1 MIKKYYSNKDSTIT
15 NAFKENLINRATR
28 SNMGESDILEVFS
41 IKKRVSDES
50 SEISRILIDF
60 PIEDIISD
68 RENKKLPPSGS
79 VKYFLRMFNAE
90 HRFSL
95 PKKYH
100 LSINPLSGSWE
111 EGIGIDMNSYKDEGA
126 VNWLSSSISTSWI
139 NEGSDY
145 YKDKEKT
152 IYLENGREDIN
163 LDVTDIVE
171 SWISGTL
178 ESNGL
183 VIKLSCSY
191 EDDPSRSYFT
201 KKFFSRGTQNFFK
214 KPFLEAKYD
223 DSIKDD
229 RGNFYKYTNFVSEE
243 DNKHTL
249 YFYNKFKGNLYDH
262 PALGTGSAY
271 VRLYPDNL
279 THPLY
284 QIPIYQYNGD
294 QAVTASWVSTGVYK
308 ADVSVNTS
316 SRIIYDF
323 WFSDP
328 VDLNSVIGYGG
339 AVEVKR
345 VGETANFSSQD
356 YNVSIKNLKSKYSP
370 EENARF
376 QVFVRGASWNPN
388 SYTSLT
394 TQKNNLI
401 IEKMYYSIHRIA
413 DNFTVIPFEGDKL
426 GDIDATRL
434 SFDVNGNYFDFDMS
448 ILEPGYTYAVRFRIV
463 EPQGYY
469 DPREQFKFRVEE

>member
-15 NAFKENLINRATR
+15 NAFKENLTERATQ

-41 IKKRVSDES
+41 LKKRVSDES

-68 RENKKLPPSGS
+68 REKGKLPPSGS

-95 PKKYH
+95 PTKYH
-100 LSINPLSGSWE
+100 LSVNPLSSSWE

-126 VNWLSSSISTSWI
+126 VNWISSSVGTLWA

-145 YKDKEKT
+145 YKDREKT
-152 IYLENGREDIN
+152 IYLEKGTEDIN

-178 ESNGL
+178 QNNGL
-183 VIKLSCSY
+183 IVKLSCSY
-191 EDDPSRSYFT
+191 EDEVARSYFT

-214 KPFLEAKYD
+214 KPTIEARFD

-229 RGNFYKYTNFVSEE
+229 RGNFYKYTSFVSQE
-243 DNKHTL
+243 DNVNTI
-249 YFYNKFKGNLYDH
+249 YFYNKFKGKLYDH

-271 VRLYPDNL
+271 VRIYANNIN
-279 THPLY
+279 PLF
-284 QIPIYQYNGD
+284 QIPIYQYNGQ
-294 QAVTASWVSTGVYK
+294 QAVTASWVSTGIYK

-316 SRIIYDF
+316 LETLYDF

-328 VDLNSVIGYGG
+328 VDINSVIGYGG
-339 AVEVKR
+339 SITVKR
-345 VGETANFSSQD
+345 VGEISNFSSQD
-356 YNVSIKNLKSKYSP
+356 YNFTIKNLKNRYSP
-370 EENARF
+370 EETARF
-376 QVFVRGASWNPN
+376 QVFTRKADWNPN
-388 SYTSLT
+388 SYTSVT
-394 TQKNNLI
+394 TQQDPLI
-401 IEKMYYSIHRIA
+401 IEKMYYSIQRVA
-413 DNFTVIPFEGDKL
+413 DNLMVVPFEGTQP
-426 GDIDATRL
+426 GDIGATRL

-448 ILEPGYTYAVRFRIV
+448 ILEPGYTYSIRFRI
-463 EPQGYY
+463 EDAQGNY
-469 DPREQFKFRVEE
+469 DSREQFKFRVEE

>member
-15 NAFKENLINRATR
+15 NAFKDNLTERATQ

-41 IKKRVSDES
+41 LKKRVSDES

-68 RENKKLPPSGS
+68 RQKKELPPSGS

-100 LSINPLSGSWE
+100 LSVNPLSSSWE

-126 VNWLSSSISTSWI
+126 VNWLSSSAGTLWE

-145 YKDKEKT
+145 YEDNEKT
-152 IYLENGREDIN
+152 VYFENGTEDIN

-178 ESNGL
+178 ENNGL
-183 VIKLSCSY
+183 VLKLSCSY
-191 EDDPSRSYFT
+191 EDDASRSYFT

-214 KPFLEAKYD
+214 KPLLEARFD

-229 RGNFYKYTNFVSEE
+229 RGNFYKYTSFVSEE
-243 DNKHTL
+243 DNVHTL
-249 YFYNKFKGNLYDH
+249 YFYNKFKGKLYDH
-262 PALGTGSAY
+262 PALGTNNAY
-271 VRLYPDNL
+271 VRMYADTIHPSYQ
-279 THPLY
+279 TPLY
-284 QIPIYQYNGD
+284 QQNGD
-294 QAVTASWVSTGVYK
+294 EVVTASWVSTGIYK
-308 ADVSVNTS
+308 VDVSVNTS
-316 SRIIYDF
+316 LETIYDF

-328 VDLNSVIGYGG
+328 VDINSVIGYGG
-339 AVEVKR
+339 SVEVKR
-345 VGETANFSSQD
+345 IGETANFSSQD
-356 YNVSIKNLKSKYSP
+356 YNFSIKNLKHKYTP
-370 EENARF
+370 EEKARF
-376 QVFVRGASWNPN
+376 QVFVREADWNPN
-388 SYTSLT
+388 SYTSVT
-394 TQKNNLI
+394 TQTNPLV
-401 IEKMYYSIHRIA
+401 IEKMYYSISRVA
-413 DNFTVIPFEGDKL
+413 DNLLVVPFHVSGDNE
-426 GDIDATRL
+426 IDATRL

-448 ILEPGYTYAVRFRIV
+448 ILESGYTYAIKFRIV
-463 EPQGYY
+463 DVHGNY
-469 DPREQFKFRVEE
+469 DSREQFKFRVEE